1 LTWLDTGATQRL
13 RWLGRRNRGAGA
25 RDESHAPA
33 SGQGGGQSEEE
44 RRNQFEAQALPHANA
59 LYRTAYHLS
68 RHAAEAED
76 LTQETYLRAYRAY
89 SDFRGGDIRAWLFTI
104 LRHAFLDEC
113 RRRGRQPVVEIDS
126 DDPDALESMVSTGSL
141 VPSAET
147 EALHRLP
154 SEEIERAIAS
164 LPEEWRMMILLADVE
179 DFSYREIA
187 ETMGIPMGT
196 VMSRLHRA
204 RKRLHDMILESAQAH

>member
-1 LTWLDTGATQRL
+1 MTWLDSGATQRL
-13 RWLGRRNRGAGA
+13 RWIGRRNRDAGA
-25 RDESHAPA
+25 RDDSLAPA
-33 SGQGGGQSEEE
+33 SGQAAGQPEEE
-44 RRNQFEAQALPHANA
+44 RRNQFEALALPHASA

-76 LTQETYLRAYRAY
+76 LTQETYLRAYRAFA
-89 SDFRGGDIRAWLFTI
+89 DFRGGDIRAWLFTI

-113 RRRGRQPVVEIDS
+113 RRRGRQPIVEIES
-126 DDPDALESMVSTGSL
+126 DDADALESMVATGSL

-147 EALHRLP
+147 EALRRLP

-164 LPEEWRMMILLADVE
+164 LPEDWRMMILLADVE

-187 ETMGIPMGT
+187 ETMNIPMGT

-204 RKRLHDMILESAQAH
+204 RKRLHDLILESAQAH

>member
-1 LTWLDTGATQRL
+1 MTWLDTGATQRL
-13 RWLGRRNRGAGA
+13 RWIGRRNRGAGA
-25 RDESHAPA
+25 GDESPAPA
-33 SGQGGGQSEEE
+33 SGQGAGQSEEE
-44 RRNQFEAQALPHANA
+44 RRDQFEALALPHASA

-76 LTQETYLRAYRAY
+76 LTQETYLRAYRAFA
-89 SDFRGGDIRAWLFTI
+89 DFRGGDIRAWLFTI

-113 RRRGRQPVVEIDS
+113 RRRGRQPVVEIES
-126 DDPDALESMVSTGSL
+126 DDADALESMVATGSL

-164 LPEEWRMMILLADVE
+164 LPEEWRMIIILADVE
-179 DFSYREIA
+179 GFSYREIA
-187 ETMGIPMGT
+187 ETMSIPMGT

-204 RKRLHDMILESAQAH
+204 RKRLHDLILESAQAR